1 MFLDCRL
8 GPTLHKKPFSQIS
21 YFSDTT
27 AKPSGQVKLAEGDV
41 DEGVGGQGGYVDE
54 LCVEKGDVE
63 EVEEGAGE
71 GEEGFIVVA
80 NN

>member
-1 MFLDCRL
+1 M
-8 GPTLHKKPFSQIS
+8 
-21 YFSDTT
+21 
-27 AKPSGQVKLAEGDV
+27 
-41 DEGVGGQGGYVDE
+41 DE
-54 LCVEKGDVE
+54 LCVEKGDVK